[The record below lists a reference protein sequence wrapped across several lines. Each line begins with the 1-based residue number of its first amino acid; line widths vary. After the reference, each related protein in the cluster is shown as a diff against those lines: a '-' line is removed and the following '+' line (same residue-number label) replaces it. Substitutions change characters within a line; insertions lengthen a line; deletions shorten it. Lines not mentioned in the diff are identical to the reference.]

1 MHQNL
6 CEQRDRITI
15 CEALKL
21 PKLFSLRGSLQNV
34 ELYTL
39 KEAKP
44 DSTENVLL
52 LKNPQF
58 LSNYYETLWK

>member
-1 MHQNL
+1 MGNF
-6 CEQRDRITI
+6 E
-15 CEALKL
+15 KL
-21 PKLFSLRGSLQNV
+21 HFMYVINQKKWNFLVDFEKVSIFMKK
-34 ELYTL
+34 YTL
-39 KEAKP
+39 EKAKP